1 MLVDMIRDALGR
13 DAQVLWIL
21 YSAEAA
27 MECALQDLQA
37 GRVDGAIGHLRIGL
51 ERVSRFLDEDAR
63 GQ

>member
-13 DAQVLWIL
+13 DAQVLSIL
-21 YSAEAA
+21 IDVEAA
-27 MECALQDLQA
+27 MECALEDLQA
-37 GRVDGAIGHLRIGL
+37 GKVDEAIEHLRIGL

>member
-13 DAQVLWIL
+13 DAQILWIL

-27 MECALQDLQA
+27 MESALESLQA
-37 GRVDGAIGHLRIGL
+37 GKVDEAEEHLRIGL